1 MKGIKIN
8 SILDFN
14 SFLDEEYKYLNQ
26 PSDSW
31 YPIMY
36 YDEDTNLKDKK
47 YMTTGINPSLTE
59 NAKHYINEIFEI
71 DISNTNNDNKGE
83 ERFNKFRNDKT
94 RKIKDLVNYQHNLK
108 YYNQIIYFK
117 TIDKFFESVDRN
129 FKKDVFHYDFCQLRN
144 TDSGNVNNWLQ
155 INKYSNFNRL
165 IIHFDQIIQLIQ
177 PDYIFIFNASLVEM
191 LMENEFFHRRTQK
204 NPHRKSNKNHFQYYN
219 EFMDDDGICI
229 RNNTKFI
236 IGNQLSGGATSRVY
250 RANLIANVNRLL
262 KNR

>member
-1 MKGIKIN
+1 M
-8 SILDFN
+8 
-14 SFLDEEYKYLNQ
+14 
-26 PSDSW
+26 
-31 YPIMY
+31 
-36 YDEDTNLKDKK
+36 
-47 YMTTGINPSLTE
+47 
-59 NAKHYINEIFEI
+59 
-71 DISNTNNDNKGE
+71 
-83 ERFNKFRNDKT
+83 
-94 RKIKDLVNYQHNLK
+94 
-108 YYNQIIYFK
+108 
-117 TIDKFFESVDRN
+117 
-129 FKKDVFHYDFCQLRN
+129 
-144 TDSGNVNNWLQ
+144 
-155 INKYSNFNRL
+155 

-177 PDYIFIFNASLVEM
+177 SDYIFIFNASLVEM